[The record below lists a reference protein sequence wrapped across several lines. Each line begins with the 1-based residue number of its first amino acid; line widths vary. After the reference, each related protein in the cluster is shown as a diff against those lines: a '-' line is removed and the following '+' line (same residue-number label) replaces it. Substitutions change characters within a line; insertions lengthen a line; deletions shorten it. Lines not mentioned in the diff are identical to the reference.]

1 MPVGDHPA
9 GRIPGFSPV
18 VAEWKDKLMSKKQ
31 VEVQV
36 DRFIYFTPAGL
47 RKPGL
52 DKVAGKTGL
61 DGWSGAYQTYRVD
74 REQPAGLSL
83 STAS

>member
-18 VAEWKDKLMSKKQ
+18 VAEWKDKLMSKKDKQ
-31 VEVQV
+31 VDVQV
-36 DRFIYFTPAGL
+36 DRFIYLTPAGL

-52 DKVAGKTGL
+52 DYVIMRAIRGLKGETTGPSPQYEPAKTN
-61 DGWSGAYQTYRVD
+61 
-74 REQPAGLSL
+74 
-83 STAS
+83 